1 MFREFQNPE
10 GLYNNYY
17 LHVWQTLAYSPLVN
31 AVIFKVASDQDSDL
45 DIEEY
50 DVTYSLK
57 TGVTSTNK
65 RKTVAEGSSY
75 STTLKGVGE
84 NDTVLI
90 TMGTETVESV
100 ETPIDITS
108 DVYDSETGRVVIDT
122 VTDDITISV
131 S

>member
-31 AVIFKVASDQDSDL
+31 AVIFKVASDQDDDDL
-45 DIEEY
+45 IAEY

-75 STTLKGVGE
+75 STTLKGVKGT
-84 NDTVLI
+84 DTVAI
-90 TMGTETVESV
+90 TMGSTTVLDV
-100 ETPIDITS
+100 ETPTDIT
-108 DVYDSETGRVVIDT
+108 DEVYDSETGRVVIDT